1 MFCQP
6 VSLGNLR
13 EPLGMRLPRL
23 LLDEV
28 ELLDVVWDEVE
39 LLDVLWDEVELL
51 DVDVEG
57 MVGGR

>member
-1 MFCQP
+1 M
-6 VSLGNLR
+6 SLGNLR